1 MQCVIDDMRAMALD
15 LKKLGYRVYRSK
27 SEDVSPFRCK
37 QGKWD
42 YCFYVLN
49 NGVLYGVWTDTC
61 VIYTIV
67 CRYDNKGRAQY
78 IRDDNPWD
86 NVHGCMK
93 SLITTKT
100 LQGIFGEPSNFN
112 NNDISVIRK
121 HNKERVKI
129 YRYT

>member
-1 MQCVIDDMRAMALD
+1 MQCVIDDMRAMALE

-49 NGVLYGVWTDTC
+49 NGVLYGVWTDTY

-67 CRYDNKGRAQY
+67 CRYDNKGRVQY
-78 IRDDNPWD
+78 IRDDNPCV
-86 NVHGCMK
+86 NVHGNMK
-93 SLITTKT
+93 QTITTEI
-100 LQGIFGEPSNFN
+100 LQKIFGKPSKFN
-112 NNDISVIRK
+112 KNDVSVIRK
-121 HNKERVKI
+121 YNKGRTKI
-129 YRYT
+129 YRYA